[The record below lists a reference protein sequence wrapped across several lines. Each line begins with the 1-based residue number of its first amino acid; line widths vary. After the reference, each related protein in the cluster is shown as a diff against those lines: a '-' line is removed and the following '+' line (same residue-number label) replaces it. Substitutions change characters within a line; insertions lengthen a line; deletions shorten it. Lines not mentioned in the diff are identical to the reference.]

1 MPQHSWCAAGIAS
14 SVCLMQCWQ
23 IWGNRGMIVYL
34 LISGVDY
41 ESSRCDFGVIVIL
54 RFCCGT
60 MCMFVAG
67 IWGFCQTFLGLG
79 GWLFCLS
86 SWLCCVVPC
95 GLVAGQGKYSWHLTM
110 CRRNADVRFKSTIL
124 CYLFILC
131 FLHKYF
137 QNVVK
142 FFCRSKFEQIT
153 PLNDL
158 VIWLFLVHVTVCT
171 RLHCLMLR
179 SSGLGTSHC

>member
-1 MPQHSWCAAGIAS
+1 MNRVGVILVWLLFCAFVVERC
-14 SVCLMQCWQ
+14 VCLWQ
-23 IWGNRGMIVYL
+23 EYEDFVTNWGWL
-34 LISGVDY
+34 
-41 ESSRCDFGVIVIL
+41 
-54 RFCCGT
+54 
-60 MCMFVAG
+60 
-67 IWGFCQTFLGLG
+67 FCQTFLGLG

-95 GLVAGQGKYSWHLTM
+95 GLVAGQGKHSWHLTM